1 MVIVRKEKF
10 NSEKSIQYISDKAEK
25 TENKSG
31 MEDLKLGAAID
42 IGTTSIAVGLFDMEN
57 EVLLGNLTQT
67 NCQTKFGS
75 DVMMRIMHCTNGKE
89 QLLHDMLIEQIE
101 NIITVIIE
109 QNISEKYKSYVVE
122 RMTVVGNTTMCH
134 IFLNRDVTG
143 LSGAPFSMAYKGI
156 ANVNSQEAGF
166 KIYNI
171 SEIIV
176 LPNIHSHVG
185 ADAMSVLCNEKLYRK
200 DLNEIAIDIGTNA
213 EIILNRHGDV
223 YVTSTAAGPAFEGKG
238 IYSGIRAGAGAIN
251 SVKISR
257 VNGNIILGML
267 DDGTKQSPK
276 GICGSGLIDA
286 ISELLKAGVLTK
298 DGYLLTKQEAVAA
311 NVNIN
316 LCNCLDN
323 SDERIGNYFVL
334 SEKNKIIVTQRDIRN
349 VQLAKGAIQA
359 GVEVLLE
366 KAGITMNDIEKI
378 KIAGVFGKF
387 IHASSAM
394 SFGLLPS
401 YPDKIEFIGNAAGNG
416 AARALFDAD
425 FVKNTE
431 KLTEEIRHIELA
443 DENDFQ
449 NKFLNAMELKEW
461 YYR

>member
-1 MVIVRKEKF
+1 MVC
-10 NSEKSIQYISDKAEK
+10 
-25 TENKSG
+25 
-31 MEDLKLGAAID
+31 L
-42 IGTTSIAVGLFDMEN
+42 
-57 EVLLGNLTQT
+57 
-67 NCQTKFGS
+67 
-75 DVMMRIMHCTNGKE
+75 
-89 QLLHDMLIEQIE
+89 
-101 NIITVIIE
+101 
-109 QNISEKYKSYVVE
+109 
-122 RMTVVGNTTMCH
+122 
-134 IFLNRDVTG
+134 
-143 LSGAPFSMAYKGI
+143 
-156 ANVNSQEAGF
+156 
-166 KIYNI
+166 
-171 SEIIV
+171 
-176 LPNIHSHVG
+176 
-185 ADAMSVLCNEKLYRK
+185 
-200 DLNEIAIDIGTNA
+200 
-213 EIILNRHGDV
+213 
-223 YVTSTAAGPAFEGKG
+223 
-238 IYSGIRAGAGAIN
+238 
-251 SVKISR
+251 
-257 VNGNIILGML
+257 L
-267 DDGTKQSPK
+267 DDGIKQSPK

-334 SEKNKIIVTQRDIRN
+334 SEKNKIIVTQKDIRN

>member
-57 EVLLGNLTQT
+57 EILLGNLTQT

-89 QLLHDMLIEQIE
+89 QLLHDMMIEQIE

-109 QNISEKYKSYVVE
+109 QNISEKYKAYVVE

-156 ANVNSQEAGF
+156 ANVNSQEVGF

-185 ADAMSVLCNEKLYRK
+185 ADAMSVLCNEKLYKK
-200 DLNEIAIDIGTNA
+200 DVNEIAIDIGTNA

-257 VNGNIILGML
+257 VNGNI
-267 DDGTKQSPK
+267 T
-276 GICGSGLIDA
+276 
-286 ISELLKAGVLTK
+286 
-298 DGYLLTKQEAVAA
+298 
-311 NVNIN
+311 
-316 LCNCLDN
+316 
-323 SDERIGNYFVL
+323 
-334 SEKNKIIVTQRDIRN
+334 
-349 VQLAKGAIQA
+349 
-359 GVEVLLE
+359 
-366 KAGITMNDIEKI
+366 
-378 KIAGVFGKF
+378 
-387 IHASSAM
+387 
-394 SFGLLPS
+394 
-401 YPDKIEFIGNAAGNG
+401 
-416 AARALFDAD
+416 LFPN
-425 FVKNTE
+425 F
-431 KLTEEIRHIELA
+431 
-443 DENDFQ
+443 
-449 NKFLNAMELKEW
+449 
-461 YYR
+461 

>member
-1 MVIVRKEKF
+1 M
-10 NSEKSIQYISDKAEK
+10 
-25 TENKSG
+25 
-31 MEDLKLGAAID
+31 
-42 IGTTSIAVGLFDMEN
+42 
-57 EVLLGNLTQT
+57 
-67 NCQTKFGS
+67 
-75 DVMMRIMHCTNGKE
+75 
-89 QLLHDMLIEQIE
+89 
-101 NIITVIIE
+101 
-109 QNISEKYKSYVVE
+109 
-122 RMTVVGNTTMCH
+122 
-134 IFLNRDVTG
+134 
-143 LSGAPFSMAYKGI
+143 
-156 ANVNSQEAGF
+156 
-166 KIYNI
+166 
-171 SEIIV
+171 
-176 LPNIHSHVG
+176 
-185 ADAMSVLCNEKLYRK
+185 
-200 DLNEIAIDIGTNA
+200 
-213 EIILNRHGDV
+213 
-223 YVTSTAAGPAFEGKG
+223 
-238 IYSGIRAGAGAIN
+238 
-251 SVKISR
+251 
-257 VNGNIILGML
+257 
-267 DDGTKQSPK
+267 
-276 GICGSGLIDA
+276 
-286 ISELLKAGVLTK
+286 TK

-366 KAGITMNDIEKI
+366 KAGITINDIEKI